1 MTDDFRSENYFA
13 NYRLTDGILTV
24 EFKPDVIIDL
34 RVAKK
39 VVQGRHELVR
49 GKSYPT
55 MIIINNDYLL
65 LEKNAYR
72 YLGSAEGVKYMT
84 AGAIVINSPLRR
96 ILTNF
101 QLTFYKQK
109 VPLRVFSSKSD
120 AKLWLLNYIE
130 DREEVDR

>member
-1 MTDDFRSENYFA
+1 MTEDFRSENYFA
-13 NYRLTDGILTV
+13 TYKLSDGILTV

-39 VVQGRHELVR
+39 VVAARHDLVR
-49 GKSYPT
+49 GHTYTT
-55 MIIINNDYLL
+55 MTVINNDYLL
-65 LEKNAYR
+65 LEKDAYR
-72 YLGSAEGVKYMT
+72 YLGSADGVKYMS

-109 VPLRVFSSKSD
+109 VPLRVFSARSD
-120 AKLWLLNYIE
+120 ARLWLLNYINDKE
-130 DREEVDR
+130 QINS